1 METKVGCES
10 GSAILYYAGVCR
22 REPGKASIGFIICLE
37 NDGTILE
44 KFSAYLNDNF
54 KVTSTSTN
62 YKSLI
67 CGLQHAISL
76 GIKHLTARGHFH
88 NIGKQVGALSS
99 LEFRINISVNAIYSL
114 YVVCLS
120 RSWVL
125 KQFKNRGRK
134 DYVGEFGNWHPVLTH
149 LNLTISIVKIILEQF
164 PWPRKGSVVLL

>member
-1 METKVGCES
+1 MPIEMETKVGCES
-10 GSAILYYAGVCR
+10 GSAILYYVGMCKPD
-22 REPGKASIGFIICLE
+22 PGNTSINFIICNR

-44 KFSAYLNDNF
+44 KFSAYMNDNF
-54 KVTSTSTN
+54 KVTSTSAN

-67 CGLQHAISL
+67 SSLQHAILL
-76 GIKHLTARGHFH
+76 GIKQLTAHGHFH

-125 KQFKNRGRK
+125 K
-134 DYVGEFGNWHPVLTH
+134 
-149 LNLTISIVKIILEQF
+149 
-164 PWPRKGSVVLL
+164 